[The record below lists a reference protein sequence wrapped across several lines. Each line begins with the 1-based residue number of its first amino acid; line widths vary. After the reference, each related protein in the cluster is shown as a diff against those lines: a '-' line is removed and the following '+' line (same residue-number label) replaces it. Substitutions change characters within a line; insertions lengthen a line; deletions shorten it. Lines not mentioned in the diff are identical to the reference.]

1 MAFQVGK
8 DSSGIFLNIKTTV
21 LRCVHRFVRKKFV
34 FKNWFEVLAVVHSD
48 WICYSCI
55 LSCFNKGNRR
65 PKQRWLGVYG
75 IGLTGGGSA
84 KSEIGVCAGFRFF
97 LFSWLKKMNSQVL
110 MRIHESESNDN
121 LHGYHFPFLWTLCK
135 FHPKNRLAVACNPLR
150 W

>member
-55 LSCFNKGNRR
+55 LSVFIKAIDGQSSDGSVSMALDLR
-65 PKQRWLGVYG
+65 
-75 IGLTGGGSA
+75 GG
-84 KSEIGVCAGFRFF
+84 
-97 LFSWLKKMNSQVL
+97 
-110 MRIHESESNDN
+110 
-121 LHGYHFPFLWTLCK
+121 
-135 FHPKNRLAVACNPLR
+135 
-150 W
+150 